1 MSFVQ
6 ITKKYEISD
15 EWHLYLANKVSSPF
29 TGNPVSSFPFM
40 VRIFHKQYIN
50 FIRQVATLHCYR
62 KSIMRCSQP
71 YEVKRGENSDILL
84 LKENTILFIIQL

>member
-6 ITKKYEISD
+6 ITKKKYEISD

-40 VRIFHKQYIN
+40 VRIFQKQYIN

-71 YEVKRGENSDILL
+71 YEVLKRGGNSDILL
-84 LKENTILFIIQL
+84 LKQY